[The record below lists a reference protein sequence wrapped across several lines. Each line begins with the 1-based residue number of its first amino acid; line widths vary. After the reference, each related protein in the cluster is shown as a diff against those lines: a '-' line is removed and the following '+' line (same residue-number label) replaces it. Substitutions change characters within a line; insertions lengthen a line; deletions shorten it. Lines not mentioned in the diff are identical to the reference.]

1 MKNKTELFF
10 SSFNWYTLWLKGKI
24 MSVSRQKKVYL
35 PTATRKNQYITV
47 GFTLTD
53 DLLGSYSDLDNCYQ
67 EFSKLVFQVADKLEL
82 YNVHVIAT
90 DKLPMVRFHSEAYCL
105 STEEQLRFFYNPAHH
120 EANRLHTLPGYRAK
134 KLKVVFLATGNEL
147 RSNSAEFH
155 ATVQNFLAEIKPLL
169 PNKEVPTKI
178 RDHQHISYDFFAKAK
193 GLKETYGYK
202 LRAVDSRYKRR
213 ECNLPESVSA
223 LNYVTVSLPMGR
235 RIKKQLAAENATS
248 FGEKYQRVADHFIKA
263 TSDNKLHRVAMVA
276 NGKVPLVRNSK
287 YEQLNSTAEFQ
298 MVGFD
303 PSDAAPAPICHWD
316 DTKLAEAIRFVI
328 VAAKDD
334 RYDEGYGRFMNQVQ
348 DAVRQFTS
356 QFDIDK
362 EHIDVIVRFHQH
374 LSYKA

>member
-1 MKNKTELFF
+1 
-10 SSFNWYTLWLKGKI
+10 
-24 MSVSRQKKVYL
+24 MSVSRQKKAYL

-53 DLLGSYSDLDNCYQ
+53 ELLASYSDLDNCYQ
-67 EFSKLVFQVADKLEL
+67 EFSKLVYKIADKHEL
-82 YNVHVIAT
+82 FNVHVIAN
-90 DKLPMVRFHSEAYCL
+90 DKLPMVRYHNEAYCL
-105 STEEQLRFFYNPAHH
+105 TTEEQLRFFYNPAHH
-120 EANRLHTLPGYRAK
+120 EANRLHALAGYRAK
-134 KLKVVFLATGNEL
+134 KLKVVFLATGTEL
-147 RSNSAEFH
+147 RSHSAEFH
-155 ATVQNFLAEIKPLL
+155 AKIQSFLAEIKPLL
-169 PNKEVPTKI
+169 PISDIPTKV

-213 ECNLPESVSA
+213 ECDLPESVSA

-235 RIKKQLAAENATS
+235 RIKQQLAAENATS
-248 FGEKYQRVADHFIKA
+248 FGEKYQRVADHFVKA
-263 TSDNKLHRVAMVA
+263 TAANKLNRVAMIA

-287 YEQLNSTAEFQ
+287 YEQLDSTAEFQ

-303 PSDAAPAPICHWD
+303 PSDKAPAPIFHWD

-328 VAAKDD
+328 VASKADQH
-334 RYDEGYGRFMNQVQ
+334 DESYGRFMSQVD
-348 DAVRQFTS
+348 DAIRQFTN